1 MNSMTWIVFK
11 KEMSD
16 LLRDRKSFLSAV
28 VLPIVLIPAIMFI
41 IGTALSRNQQDVTSK
56 LNIAI
61 VGEQNTGLEN
71 MLKANPNVNI
81 IPVQNP
87 KEALNNEEIYL
98 YIDIPNNFESTV
110 NSQEGSSKIKIYFDN
125 TSQKSSIA
133 MGSIENLINEYNTD
147 VVSKRLKNMDVKE
160 SMLKPVTVE
169 SMGIGAQNEAAA
181 RSIQMISM
189 LLPMFVLI
197 YAAQG
202 GIAAATDLGAGEK
215 ERGSLEPLL
224 STRASRS
231 SILIG
236 KLGAITVMGIL
247 STISGLAGVII
258 AFFVPNSMMRL
269 NGGMALEWG
278 AVGVIAILS
287 ILITLSFSALQL
299 AISVYAKSF
308 KEAQTYL
315 GFVLFAPM
323 IISYVSMAVD
333 TKGAAS
339 ILFNIPIFNDVL
351 LMKEVI
357 VGIYNPVHMA
367 LTFGWSIVY
376 IVLAVLL
383 ARYMFNKESVLFRS

>member
-16 LLRDRKSFLSAV
+16 LFRDRKSFLSAV
-28 VLPIVLIPAIMFI
+28 VLPIILIPAIMFI

-61 VGEQNTGLEN
+61 VGEQNTGLES

-81 IPVQNP
+81 IPVKNP
-87 KEALNNEEIYL
+87 QEALNNEEIYL

-133 MGSIENLINEYNTD
+133 MGSIENLINEYNTE
-147 VVSKRLKNMDVKE
+147 VVSKRLKNMGVKD
-160 SMLKPVTVE
+160 SMLKPVTIE

-181 RSIQMISM
+181 KSIQMISM

-323 IISYVSMAVD
+323 IISYVSMAID

>member
-1 MNSMTWIVFK
+1 MNSMTWIIFK

-16 LLRDRKSFLSAV
+16 LFRDRKAFLSSV
-28 VLPIVLIPAIMFI
+28 VLPLILIPAIMFI
-41 IGTALSRNQQDVTSK
+41 IGTALSKNQQDVTSK

-61 VGEQNTGLEN
+61 VGEQNTGLEQ
-71 MLKANPNVNI
+71 MLKADPSVNI
-81 IPVQNP
+81 IDVKNAR
-87 KEALNNEEIYL
+87 EALNNEEIYL
-98 YIDIPNNFESTV
+98 YIDMPSDFQSTV
-110 NSQEGSSKIKIYFDN
+110 DSKEGSSNIKIYFDN

-133 MGSIENLINEYNTD
+133 LSSIENLISEYSTQ
-147 VVSKRLKNMDVKE
+147 VVSQRLKNIGVKD
-160 SMLKPVTVE
+160 SILKPIKVE
-169 SMGIGAQNEAAA
+169 PMGIGANSESEAK
-181 RSIQMISM
+181 SLQMISM

-236 KLGAITVMGIL
+236 KLGAITVMGIM
-247 STISGLAGVII
+247 STISGLLGVII
-258 AFFVPNSMMRL
+258 AFFVPNSMMML
-269 NGGMALEWG
+269 DGGMALQWT

-299 AISVYAKSF
+299 AISVYSKSF

-315 GFVLFAPM
+315 GFILFAPM
-323 IISYVSMAVD
+323 IISYLSMAVD
-333 TKGAAS
+333 IKGASAL
-339 ILFNIPIFNDVL
+339 LFNVPIFNDVL

-357 VGIYNPVHMA
+357 VGIYNPLHIA
-367 LTFGWSIVY
+367 LTFGWSIIY
-376 IVLAVLL
+376 IILAVLL

>member
-1 MNSMTWIVFK
+1 
-11 KEMSD
+11 MSD
-16 LLRDRKSFLSAV
+16 LFRDRKSFLSAV
-28 VLPIVLIPAIMFI
+28 VLPIILIPAIMFI

-61 VGEQNTGLEN
+61 VGEQNTGLES

-81 IPVQNP
+81 IPVKNP
-87 KEALNNEEIYL
+87 QEALNNEEIYL

-133 MGSIENLINEYNTD
+133 MGSIENLINEIQTE
-147 VVSKRLKNMDVKE
+147 VVSKRLKNMGVKD
-160 SMLKPVTVE
+160 SMLKPVTIE

-181 RSIQMISM
+181 KSIQMISM

-224 STRASRS
+224 ILRTSRS

-308 KEAQTYL
+308 KEEH
-315 GFVLFAPM
+315 
-323 IISYVSMAVD
+323 
-333 TKGAAS
+333 K
-339 ILFNIPIFNDVL
+339 
-351 LMKEVI
+351 
-357 VGIYNPVHMA
+357 
-367 LTFGWSIVY
+367 LT
-376 IVLAVLL
+376 
-383 ARYMFNKESVLFRS
+383 

>member
-16 LLRDRKSFLSAV
+16 LFRDRKSFLSAV
-28 VLPIVLIPAIMFI
+28 VLPIILIPAIMFI

-61 VGEQNTGLEN
+61 VGEQNTGLES

-81 IPVQNP
+81 IPVKNP
-87 KEALNNEEIYL
+87 QEALNNEEIYL

-133 MGSIENLINEYNTD
+133 MGSIENLINEYNTE
-147 VVSKRLKNMDVKE
+147 VVSKRLKNMGVKD
-160 SMLKPVTVE
+160 SMLKPVTIE

-181 RSIQMISM
+181 KSIQMISM

>member
-16 LLRDRKSFLSAV
+16 LFRDRKSFLSAV
-28 VLPIVLIPAIMFI
+28 VLPIILIPAIMFI

-61 VGEQNTGLEN
+61 VGEQNTGLES

-81 IPVQNP
+81 IPVKNP
-87 KEALNNEEIYL
+87 QEALNNEEIYL

-133 MGSIENLINEYNTD
+133 MGSIENLINEYNTE
-147 VVSKRLKNMDVKE
+147 VVSKRLKNMGVKD
-160 SMLKPVTVE
+160 SMLKPVTIE
-169 SMGIGAQNEAAA
+169 SMGIGAQNEAVAK
-181 RSIQMISM
+181 SIQMISM

-323 IISYVSMAVD
+323 IISYVSMAID

>member
-28 VLPIVLIPAIMFI
+28 VLPIILIPAIMFI

-181 RSIQMISM
+181 KSIQMISM

-236 KLGAITVMGIL
+236 KLSAITVMGIL